1 MHDTPR
7 RVFTR
12 HPVDWIL
19 TSDPAALGLALSAV
33 TVSTVVCLLLAL
45 FWLLRLPRRA
55 IAPRCARCRYQ
66 LADPVSAQCSECGAD
81 LADTKGIQRHVRGVR
96 WRPALLALACAGL
109 GLGAQWWL
117 GAGWMPLGASASAA
131 VESWQRS
138 RADPSLDLV
147 APEVFVV
154 RAIEEASLQPA
165 AVCVHPRYL
174 LPSNFASSTRIAA
187 LRDAVLDPATRVRAF
202 AAARAIQNRSD
213 ATGDLIMEL
222 MPEAEHA
229 LVRRML
235 VDAVL
240 LDPTLLGATPG
251 ADGALEL
258 PPFAPS
264 ASVEAYRYDY
274 SHGFNDSGDLNK
286 QFYLDVPFTNAIIGA
301 TSEIARIQGMMTHA
315 DGRRASRTI
324 RFEPPSSMFGV
335 LRPPRIWFVP
345 APTPDP
351 AKWTVHVEGEIRHR
365 FVSET
370 LRDEAGE
377 PLERVMTQ
385 RFRVDID
392 RVEVRPSFP

>member
-7 RVFTR
+7 CVFTR

-55 IAPRCARCRYQ
+55 IAPRCARCRYL
-66 LADPVSAQCSECGAD
+66 LADPVPAQCSECGAD

-147 APEVFVV
+147 APEVFVA

-202 AAARAIQNRSD
+202 AAARSIQNQS
-213 ATGDLIMEL
+213 TGSGDLWWPA
-222 MPEAEHA
+222 MPEAEHVA
-229 LVRRML
+229 IRRML

-240 LDPTLLGATPG
+240 LDPTLLGATVG
-251 ADGALEL
+251 TDGALEL
-258 PPFAPS
+258 PPFSPS
-264 ASVEAYRYDY
+264 APAEAYRYQSFASLDQEV
-274 SHGFNDSGDLNK
+274 DLNG
-286 QFYLDVPFTNAIIGA
+286 QFYLDVPYDHAIIGSQPA
-301 TSEIARIQGMMTHA
+301 IARIEGTIMHA

-335 LRPPRIWFVP
+335 LRPSRIWFVP

-370 LRDEAGE
+370 LRDEAGK
-377 PLERVMTQ
+377 PLERVMNQ
-385 RFRVDID
+385 RFRADID
-392 RVEVRPSFP
+392 RVEIRPSAP